1 MILHVL
7 FHCDVI
13 IAVQFIW
20 IKVHHLILLFVCIAV
35 DFLFLKKLV
44 MLSLKYSSL
53 VRIQSLWFCLVLVVY
68 NKTNVSCH
76 FLLISKLFNKGNIPL
91 RFASL
96 NITYLGWIIPDIK
109 HNGIK
114 YLLSIRS
121 IGVLGTLSNIWNGA
135 FSKNS

>member
-1 MILHVL
+1 MIKISLISNLLIHFSYPCT
-7 FHCDVI
+7 FHFDVSLNNPWYYTYYSTVTSV
-13 IAVQFIW
+13 IAVHFIW

-35 DFLFLKKLV
+35 GFLFFKKLV
-44 MLSLKYSSL
+44 MLSLNYSSL

-96 NITYLGWIIPDIK
+96 NITYLGWM
-109 HNGIK
+109 GE
-114 YLLSIRS
+114 
-121 IGVLGTLSNIWNGA
+121 
-135 FSKNS
+135 